1 MQLRSAS
8 GRNDFDLIV
17 HAAHAVDR
25 TNRFLR
31 HLLVK
36 IRAEHSG
43 EDDLVFAQFDMD
55 LTARKIRITGKRVVN
70 FGVKMDANVGR
81 AVLVAWNVRRQRVP
95 SGGDRP
101 DFRLPNRA
109 TEPVPGQ
116 RQRRYFYRAKTPSGD
131 GPRLRNSHGSGRSSS
146 PPPEF
151 PAEPRR
157 PLSRA
162 PLMRLMTA
170 SASDGRHLA
179 RFEASTSVV
188 GAFRKK
194 ILSPCFFVV
203 TCLTGAAG
211 HGVGPP
217 GLFVEV
223 SSPILIVDSTVW
235 HLIGLPSDFN
245 FLFALFDAAHV
256 RIGRLWPAD
265 GGRVADFG
273 GRMLDLTAGFN
284 VCVGLF
290 DDDFLGRLLDHFV
303 GGELFRS
310 AFRASGRVDG
320 VGIVVGDGR
329 SGPT

>member
-81 AVLVAWNVRRQRVP
+81 AVLVHGM
-95 SGGDRP
+95 STTKGS
-101 DFRLPNRA
+101 RLAGTAPIFGCR
-109 TEPVPGQ
+109 T
-116 RQRRYFYRAKTPSGD
+116 
-131 GPRLRNSHGSGRSSS
+131 GPRSRFQAKGSDAIFIGRKRPQATDHGAKFPRFGRSSS

-162 PLMRLMTA
+162 QAPTL
-170 SASDGRHLA
+170 SDGL
-179 RFEASTSVV
+179 E
-188 GAFRKK
+188 
-194 ILSPCFFVV
+194 
-203 TCLTGAAG
+203 
-211 HGVGPP
+211 
-217 GLFVEV
+217 
-223 SSPILIVDSTVW
+223 
-235 HLIGLPSDFN
+235 
-245 FLFALFDAAHV
+245 
-256 RIGRLWPAD
+256 
-265 GGRVADFG
+265 
-273 GRMLDLTAGFN
+273 
-284 VCVGLF
+284 
-290 DDDFLGRLLDHFV
+290 
-303 GGELFRS
+303 
-310 AFRASGRVDG
+310 
-320 VGIVVGDGR
+320 
-329 SGPT
+329 